1 MKMNEN
7 VLIIGGGPAGMEAAT
22 QLKKLGLAPVIVERK
37 DALGGHVAQWDRL
50 FPEFHPAKEVMDQM
64 LANTQGIEAHTSCE
78 VTDIQRNADGFHATL
93 SDNTAIDAK
102 AVILATGF
110 DLFPAEKKQEYGY
123 GIYNKVITNAE
134 LEHFFK
140 TGSDPRINNPK
151 KIGFVHCVGSRDIK
165 VCNTYCSKV
174 CCATALKQA
183 CEMRQAFPDADVYAF
198 YMDLRMFGHGFED
211 LYLLSQKD
219 YDIKCIRGRV
229 CEVAENMDGNLV
241 IKVED
246 TLFGKP
252 LKMTLDLLV
261 LMSGMEKARGVEK
274 LQQML
279 GIESNQ
285 HGFIMKEDD
294 YLGLNATKHE
304 GVFVAG
310 ACTAPKTLPDTL
322 AEARGVAVEAFNYIN
337 KR

>member
-1 MKMNEN
+1 
-7 VLIIGGGPAGMEAAT
+7 MEAAT
-22 QLKKLGLAPVIVERK
+22 QLRNLGLTPVIVERK
-37 DALGGHVAQWDRL
+37 DTLGGHVAQWDRL
-50 FPEFHPAKEVMDQM
+50 FPEFHPAKEVMDKM
-64 LANTQGIEAHTSCE
+64 HDDVKGIEAHLNCE
-78 VTDIQRNADGFHATL
+78 VTDVKRTADGFHATL
-93 SDNTAIDAK
+93 SDGTAIDAK

-123 GIYNKVITNAE
+123 GIYNNVITNAE

-151 KIGFVHCVGSRDIK
+151 KIGFVHCVGSRDVK

-183 CEMRQAFPDADVYAF
+183 CEMKQAFPDAEIYAF

-229 CEVAENMDGNLV
+229 CEVAENMEGKLV

-252 LKMTLDLLV
+252 LRMTLDNLV

-285 HGFIMKEDD
+285 HGFIMKGDD
-294 YLGLNATKHE
+294 YLGQNATKQK

-322 AEARGVAVEAFNYIN
+322 AEARGVAVEVFNYCSLPE
-337 KR
+337 

>member
-1 MKMNEN
+1 
-7 VLIIGGGPAGMEAAT
+7 MEAAK
-22 QLKKLGLAPVIVERK
+22 QLRRLGQTPIIVERK
-37 DALGGHVAQWDRL
+37 ENLGGHLAQWDRL
-50 FPEFHPAKEVMDQM
+50 FPEFHPAKEVMEQM
-64 LANTQGIEAHTSCE
+64 LAETKGIEAHTNCQI
-78 VTDIQRNADGFHATL
+78 TDIQRNANGFHTTL
-93 SDNTAIDAK
+93 SDNTTIDAK

-110 DLFPAEKKQEYGY
+110 DLFEAERKQEYGY
-123 GIYNKVITNAE
+123 GIYNNVITNAE
-134 LEHFFK
+134 LEQYFR

-151 KIGFVHCVGSRDIK
+151 KIGFVYCVGSRDIK

-183 CEMRQAFPDADVYAF
+183 CEMKQAFPDAEIYAF

-229 CEVAENMDGNLV
+229 CEVAENMEGKLI

-252 LKMTLDLLV
+252 LKMTLDNLV
-261 LMSGMEKARGVEK
+261 LMCGMEKAKGIEK

-285 HGFIMKEDD
+285 HGFIKKADN
-294 YLGLNATKHE
+294 YLGLNATGQE
-304 GVFVAG
+304 GIFVAG

-322 AEARGVAVEAFNYIN
+322 AEARGVTMEVFNYLN
-337 KR
+337 RQ